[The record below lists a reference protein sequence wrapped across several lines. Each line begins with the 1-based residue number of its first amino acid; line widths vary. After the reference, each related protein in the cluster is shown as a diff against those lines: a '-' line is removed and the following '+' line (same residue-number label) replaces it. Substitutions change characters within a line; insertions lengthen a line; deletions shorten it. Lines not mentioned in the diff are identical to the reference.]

1 MKNEIPSTPAVSRR
15 RFLASA
21 GAALASTAIPV
32 PPASAQQPAKYH
44 RVNLMDP
51 NAPLASYAKAIT
63 AMLKLPPSD
72 PRNWYRNAF
81 IHTLDCPHGNWWF
94 LPWHRGYLGWF
105 EQTCRELSGDPNFAF
120 PYWDWT
126 TLPQIPAQFF
136 EGVLNPENDA
146 YIASLAEFE
155 KQLRNPMSDLWKS
168 FSPAQLQQ
176 LQDRGFNS
184 IDDVWQVVVQSPM
197 FFPRGQAR
205 ALTQEDPGFD
215 FLTRKSVSL
224 KTLLAALSPTDFMGF
239 SSPVAQQHSDLVG
252 ASILEGQPHNHVHN
266 NIGGFM
272 QDNLSPVDPL
282 FFMHHSNIDRIWDVW
297 TRKQLEAKLPIV
309 PTDPTELANWKK
321 EPFLFYINAQ
331 GQSVSK
337 NTSGDYIAIGEF
349 DYDYQPGSGDKTPMK
364 PSPFANKLWAGTMA
378 VRQPNFRHSSH
389 AMVMVPEAM
398 ADNAAQPEGQ
408 AMFAMVTLKAGMDM
422 SDVQFDVLVNPPDN
436 AEQVRLDD
444 PSFAGSFSMFGMR
457 SGNHGDK
464 PFTFSVPISDAVAK
478 LKAAKQFDP
487 NVPLKV
493 QVLASRKGIALMP
506 LEIHVADI
514 SVGAF

>member
-1 MKNEIPSTPAVSRR
+1 MPTIPSVSRR
-15 RFLASA
+15 KFLAST
-21 GAALASTAIPV
+21 GAALASTTI
-32 PPASAQQPAKYH
+32 PASLVAAQQPAKYR

-51 NAPLASYAKAIT
+51 TAPLASYAKAIT

-72 PRNWYRNAF
+72 PRNWYRNAL

-94 LPWHRGYLGWF
+94 FTWHRGYLGWF

-126 TLPQIPAQFF
+126 TLPHIPAQFF
-136 EGVLNPENDA
+136 EGVLTPENDA

-155 KQLRNPMSDLWKS
+155 KQFRNPMSDLWKS

-184 IDDVWQVVVQSPM
+184 IDAVWKEIEQSPM

-205 ALTQEDPGFD
+205 NLTQADPGFD
-215 FLTRKSVSL
+215 KKTRMAVSIN
-224 KTLLAALSPTDFMGF
+224 TLLAALSATDFLGF
-239 SSPVAQQHSDLVG
+239 SSPVAQQHSQSVG
-252 ASILEGQPHNHVHN
+252 AQILEGQPHNHVHN

-297 TRKQLEAKLPIV
+297 TRKQQQANLPFI
-309 PTDPTELANWKK
+309 PTDPVELANWKK
-321 EPFLFYINAQ
+321 EPFLFYINSQ
-331 GQSVSK
+331 GQPVSK
-337 NTSGDYIAIGEF
+337 NTSGDYIAIGDF
-349 DYDYQPGSGDKTPMK
+349 NYDYQPGSGDNPPMK
-364 PSPFANKLWAGTMA
+364 PSPFANKLWTGTMA
-378 VRQPNFRHSSH
+378 AKQPNFRHASH
-389 AMVMVPEAM
+389 AMVTVP
-398 ADNAAQPEGQ
+398 QPLAESASQPGGQ
-408 AMFAMVTLKAGMDM
+408 NMFAMVTLKAGMDM
-422 SDVQFDVLVNPPDN
+422 SDVDFDVLVNPPDK
-436 AEQVRLDD
+436 AEQLTLDD
-444 PSFAGSFSMFGMR
+444 PSFAGSFSMFGMKG
-457 SGNHGDK
+457 SSHGDK

-487 NVPLKV
+487 DAPIKV
-493 QVLASRKGIALMP
+493 QVVASRKGIALTP
-506 LEIHVADI
+506 LDLNVADI